1 MSAWTPHGRSRSTAI
16 YYPAGARRALALA
29 SHRCRRDLA
38 LLRGRGADAEIADE
52 SCGRAY
58 VTLGPDLTAGEG
70 PQAIVPPHAWQAA
83 ESNGDWT
90 LVGCTV
96 APGFE
101 FAKFETGAEG
111 LDADLVV
118 IRSRRAEKSADRES
132 GGFACLR
139 ITRFRSYQEER
150 KHARHFCDIP
160 NIQIEPAILYFGTP
174 VVLIGSSNEDGS
186 FNLAPMS
193 SAWWIGWRCMLGLDP
208 TSKTTE
214 NIIRSGEC
222 VLNLPSADLVG
233 AVDRLARTTGT
244 DPVPAGKIKRGYRH
258 ENDKFDL
265 SGLTALGGDTV
276 AAPRALECPV
286 QLEAKLA
293 HVHELAQ
300 DEKVW
305 RGARAIEVR
314 ITRVHAH
321 PAIMMEGEANRIDPD
336 KWRPLIM
343 SFQQFYG
350 LTPEKLQRS
359 ELGQIPERYYKPPG
373 WQPAA

>member
-1 MSAWTPHGRSRSTAI
+1 MHGTFSTT
-16 YYPAGARRALALA
+16 
-29 SHRCRRDLA
+29 S
-38 LLRGRGADAEIADE
+38 
-52 SCGRAY
+52 
-58 VTLGPDLTAGEG
+58 
-70 PQAIVPPHAWQAA
+70 
-83 ESNGDWT
+83 
-90 LVGCTV
+90 
-96 APGFE
+96 
-101 FAKFETGAEG
+101 
-111 LDADLVV
+111 
-118 IRSRRAEKSADRES
+118 
-132 GGFACLR
+132 
-139 ITRFRSYQEER
+139 
-150 KHARHFCDIP
+150 
-160 NIQIEPAILYFGTP
+160 IQIEPAILYFGTP
-174 VVLIGSSNEDGS
+174 VVLIGTCNEDGS
-186 FNLAPMS
+186 QNLAPMS

-214 NIIRSGEC
+214 NLIRTGEC

-244 DPVPAGKIKRGYRH
+244 DPVPAGKVKRGYRH
-258 ENDKFDL
+258 AKEKFDL

-321 PAIMMEGEANRIDPD
+321 PDIVMEGEANRIDPD

-350 LTPEKLQRS
+350 LTPDKLQRS